1 MCSVTSNST
10 KDIYYKILNVC
21 LTILWTASVLRLIKC
36 FLDKVSIYLFKV
48 NHENPRAICETYSEL
63 TIITPQRP
71 KGRRSGVFIVNFE
84 QVLHIDLVFSFR
96 DENLGMNLNYKL
108 ANSLPYHHSHSNLI
122 HKVKNVIRLPYKCWD
137 VLPCDI
143 QNHIHPMIKSEFRE
157 IMRYNKFLLF

>member
-84 QVLHIDLVFSFR
+84 QVLHIDF
-96 DENLGMNLNYKL
+96 
-108 ANSLPYHHSHSNLI
+108 I
-122 HKVKNVIRLPYKCWD
+122 
-137 VLPCDI
+137 
-143 QNHIHPMIKSEFRE
+143 
-157 IMRYNKFLLF
+157 